1 MKDCKKQELIM
12 EKAKT
17 LFFTEGN
24 RDASTQEIADFVGV
38 NRTLVNYYFGSK
50 KKLFDWCLYQIR
62 SEFQTELR
70 SIIGKKVSIKE
81 RIALIID
88 MLNKTIGQYPY
99 FNIYLIYDINKS
111 KKSKKDYRFD
121 MPELEIFFNDLKN
134 EWGNDSLKHIDYWQ
148 FYIHI
153 FALTSYPILMRPY
166 YEKVLKLS
174 SKDMDKLF
182 EQRKES
188 IIQLLLSSSFK
199 NIQ

>member
-1 MKDCKKQELIM
+1 MKDCKTQELIM